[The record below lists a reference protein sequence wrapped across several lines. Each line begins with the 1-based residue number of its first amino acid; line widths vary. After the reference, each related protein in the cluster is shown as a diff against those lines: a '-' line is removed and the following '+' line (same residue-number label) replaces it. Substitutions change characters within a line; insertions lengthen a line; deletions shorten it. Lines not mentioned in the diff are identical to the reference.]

1 MKINVYLNF
10 HGNCREALEYY
21 QTVLGGQIVAMM
33 PHRGTPAEEFTS
45 PDWLDKIMHGRLVVN
60 DSAVIMGSDSPPQ
73 YQKAPGG
80 FGVCVSTNDLE
91 EGKRIVAGLAEGG
104 QVGMPYE
111 ETFWA
116 KGFGMCTDRF
126 GISWMING
134 PEKPMG

>member
-10 HGNCREALEYY
+10 NGNCREAMEYY
-21 QTVLGGQIVAMM
+21 QKVLGGQIVAMM

-45 PDWLDKIMHGRLVVN
+45 PDWLDKIMHARLIVG
-60 DSAVIMGSDSPPQ
+60 DAAVIMGSDSPPQ

-80 FGVCVSTNDLE
+80 FGVCVSTDDLE
-91 EGKRIVAGLAEGG
+91 TGKRVFAGISDGG
-104 QVGMPYE
+104 QVTMPYE

-126 GISWMING
+126 GISWMVNG
-134 PEKPMG
+134 GEKPLS